1 MSARGAPRVGVV
13 IVNYNT
19 GDYLDRALEC
29 LLAQTSP
36 PDRIVVV
43 DNASD
48 DGSVEGFANRFPS
61 VELLE
66 PGKNLG
72 FAAANNLGVARCVDC
87 DLVALVNPD
96 AFPQPAWLET
106 LVAAAARHPEYAVFG
121 SRLIDDAD
129 GRFLDGT
136 GDCYH
141 VNGVAF
147 RRDGGAPADVVRKTG
162 ETFSVCAAAVL
173 YRRNAFIAVGG
184 FDESFFCYYED
195 TDLAFRLRLDGQR
208 CLYVAEAVA
217 RHVGSVTAGLTSEF
231 TVYHSARNQTW
242 TFVKNMPGPLLWLYL
257 PQHVLLSALIVLRAI
272 PQRRARAALAG
283 KRDAVR
289 GLQRVLRQRRRIQ
302 ANRRVGA
309 LEVRR
314 TMSRGLGVYFL
325 PLVLI
330 ARARRR
336 QRVVQAV
343 PAVLDLS
350 A

>member
-1 MSARGAPRVGVV
+1 MSVREAPRVGVV

-19 GDYLDRALEC
+19 GGYLDRALEC

-43 DNASD
+43 DNGSD
-48 DGSVEGFANRFPS
+48 DGSVEDLASRFPS
-61 VELLE
+61 VEVVE

-87 DLVALVNPD
+87 ELVALLNPD
-96 AFPQPAWLET
+96 AFPEPAWLAT
-106 LVAAAARHPEYAVFG
+106 LVAAAARHREFAVFG
-121 SRLIDDAD
+121 SRLLDDAD
-129 GRFLDGT
+129 DRFLDGT

-147 RRDGGAPADVVRKTG
+147 RRDGGAVADVDRETG

-173 YRRNAFIAVGG
+173 YRRNAFVAVGG

-257 PQHVLLSALIVLRAI
+257 PQHLLLSALIVLRAL
-272 PQRRARAALAG
+272 PQRRVRAAFAG

-289 GLQRVLRQRRRIQ
+289 GLPPLLRKRRRIQ
-302 ANRRVGA
+302 SNRRVGA

-325 PLVLI
+325 PLVLF

-336 QRVVQAV
+336 RRDRSQASEA
-343 PAVLDLS
+343 AVSTL
-350 A
+350 